1 MPSQAACNHLK
12 NIQFISQ
19 TMQFEN
25 TNYFVQKKSHTFLNF
40 NPFTT
45 EARFYV
51 LNAIA
56 FSTKKRASVVKGL
69 SGQLNNFNLH
79 PLEVVRYRNPQL

>member
-1 MPSQAACNHLK
+1 MNSLPEVSLGPRNNGL
-12 NIQFISQ
+12 
-19 TMQFEN
+19 
-25 TNYFVQKKSHTFLNF
+25 YFVDNPDYDLDIGFGLLSL

-56 FSTKKRASVVKGL
+56 NKGL
-69 SGQLNNFNLH
+69 FSI
-79 PLEVVRYRNPQL
+79 

>member
-1 MPSQAACNHLK
+1 MIPTIANSGKKVLSAK
-12 NIQFISQ
+12 NI
-19 TMQFEN
+19 
-25 TNYFVQKKSHTFLNF
+25 

-56 FSTKKRASVVKGL
+56 FST
-69 SGQLNNFNLH
+69 
-79 PLEVVRYRNPQL
+79 

>member
-1 MPSQAACNHLK
+1 MW
-12 NIQFISQ
+12 
-19 TMQFEN
+19 
-25 TNYFVQKKSHTFLNF
+25 TNEMEWNESGF

-56 FSTKKRASVVKGL
+56 YLVI
-69 SGQLNNFNLH
+69 
-79 PLEVVRYRNPQL
+79 

>member
-1 MPSQAACNHLK
+1 MIHNVIKHL
-12 NIQFISQ
+12 NIDFF
-19 TMQFEN
+19 MG
-25 TNYFVQKKSHTFLNF
+25 VLVAL

-56 FSTKKRASVVKGL
+56 LST
-69 SGQLNNFNLH
+69 
-79 PLEVVRYRNPQL
+79 

>member
-1 MPSQAACNHLK
+1 MHLLHLLYYPIFWNIFHVIDFFADGAQTLLTKRTVLNADISFDVLLK
-12 NIQFISQ
+12 NRPCNQVL
-19 TMQFEN
+19 
-25 TNYFVQKKSHTFLNF
+25 NYFL

-56 FSTKKRASVVKGL
+56 FST
-69 SGQLNNFNLH
+69 
-79 PLEVVRYRNPQL
+79 

>member
-1 MPSQAACNHLK
+1 MLLK
-12 NIQFISQ
+12 QRDINVNDENDWIQKIAPASSCAPHTEISGIPAEGRGADSKGTKNKTQ
-19 TMQFEN
+19 IIPL
-25 TNYFVQKKSHTFLNF
+25 KLSL

-56 FSTKKRASVVKGL
+56 FST
-69 SGQLNNFNLH
+69 
-79 PLEVVRYRNPQL
+79 

>member
-1 MPSQAACNHLK
+1 MVVQHAALLVTSLLLVVLAYHSNGEEYTHTWAVQIEGGEDVARAVADKHGFQYVSQVC
-12 NIQFISQ
+12 IQTLS
-19 TMQFEN
+19 
-25 TNYFVQKKSHTFLNF
+25 L

-56 FSTKKRASVVKGL
+56 FST
-69 SGQLNNFNLH
+69 
-79 PLEVVRYRNPQL
+79 

>member
-1 MPSQAACNHLK
+1 MVQGRLDQAE
-12 NIQFISQ
+12 Q
-19 TMQFEN
+19 TCPVRNNNMMFNPQSAELIC
-25 TNYFVQKKSHTFLNF
+25 KKHGDQIFFFNF

-56 FSTKKRASVVKGL
+56 FST
-69 SGQLNNFNLH
+69 
-79 PLEVVRYRNPQL
+79 

>member
-1 MPSQAACNHLK
+1 MAYVCLCDTHINRTSVYKTNIMEFFYDILIHIKGLTKLPWRLK
-12 NIQFISQ
+12 
-19 TMQFEN
+19 
-25 TNYFVQKKSHTFLNF
+25 KKRFPARF

-56 FSTKKRASVVKGL
+56 FST
-69 SGQLNNFNLH
+69 
-79 PLEVVRYRNPQL
+79 

>member
-1 MPSQAACNHLK
+1 MDAQKVLHVVVKLSFLLFHK
-12 NIQFISQ
+12 K
-19 TMQFEN
+19 T
-25 TNYFVQKKSHTFLNF
+25 TNYNWIDLKGVRIVQIIMIHDNFVVKYMLTL

-56 FSTKKRASVVKGL
+56 FNT
-69 SGQLNNFNLH
+69 
-79 PLEVVRYRNPQL
+79 

>member
-1 MPSQAACNHLK
+1 MLVNYWSAKLNNLNFHLLEDTTETQLQLGENK
-12 NIQFISQ
+12 NYLIQR
-19 TMQFEN
+19 
-25 TNYFVQKKSHTFLNF
+25 F

-56 FSTKKRASVVKGL
+56 FST
-69 SGQLNNFNLH
+69 
-79 PLEVVRYRNPQL
+79 

>member
-1 MPSQAACNHLK
+1 MRAIHCNVLSMGSPASPKKTPKDGRIIRDRNIPTIACLLCNHQTSLYAKNKIKILK
-12 NIQFISQ
+12 IS
-19 TMQFEN
+19 
-25 TNYFVQKKSHTFLNF
+25 SRIRHF

-56 FSTKKRASVVKGL
+56 FST
-69 SGQLNNFNLH
+69 
-79 PLEVVRYRNPQL
+79 

>member
-1 MPSQAACNHLK
+1 MTSTAIYSQ
-12 NIQFISQ
+12 S
-19 TMQFEN
+19 T
-25 TNYFVQKKSHTFLNF
+25 SF

-56 FSTKKRASVVKGL
+56 FST
-69 SGQLNNFNLH
+69 
-79 PLEVVRYRNPQL
+79 

>member
-1 MPSQAACNHLK
+1 M
-12 NIQFISQ
+12 
-19 TMQFEN
+19 
-25 TNYFVQKKSHTFLNF
+25 YFVVVYLFSCITFILSATSPECQIKTGPLI

-56 FSTKKRASVVKGL
+56 FSTWKRASVVKGL
-69 SGQLNNFNLH
+69 SI
-79 PLEVVRYRNPQL
+79 